1 MAESAAQSAGHTAFI
16 VQLAT
21 KIPGKATCVEAW
33 FRDAAA
39 GSRVLV
45 GLADG
50 TLLVVAHSA
59 GSAGSNSIGAGQG
72 GASDS
77 QHGPRL
83 VHADSGTGSAL
94 GGGAWQLPS
103 WNQRSWCK
111 AFRT

>member
-1 MAESAAQSAGHTAFI
+1 MVESATESAGHTAFT

-39 GSRVLV
+39 GNRVLV

-50 TLLVVAHSA
+50 TLLVVAPSA
-59 GSAGSNSIGAGQG
+59 GAAGNDSVGSGQG

-94 GGGAWQLPS
+94 GGGAWQSPPR
-103 WNQRSWCK
+103 NQLNLCK
-111 AFRT
+111 VFST